1 METKDNLSTLFGEL
15 SRFANESTAVS
26 ESEEKKD
33 SVVSVLSAL
42 NRSISSKNEES
53 HLLCIVHAGGT
64 RIILQAIRAE
74 YSESISID
82 ELLFKMH
89 KLLCKLA
96 PLDRRFALRARLSQC
111 MPITVGILRV
121 QIAHLQSFIGPC
133 LPSRPSTIGATGTVI
148 GNVTNNSHGG
158 LCPPS
163 SRRSRRRPSYPL
175 RRSSQCRVPPP
186 LASNLRVLLA
196 TLRCYCGRR
205 GRSNSATLGR
215 LGTVNLLLRAL
226 ALTAGLSH
234 RRRTSTV
241 NVAVYSTGSSLSDE
255 ATDGGGGGGSGW
267 MVDSWRTQC
276 IGKSIGANAATLEQ
290 VLSTLVVLMKWRHN
304 VIRAV
309 GAGAVPLL
317 LELFLNLHRD
327 DSSGQLIDLQF
338 IALNS
343 LQMLTDLRAGR
354 RAIIAA
360 GGLFA
365 LFSLCAS
372 KMVIKEPSTP
382 SLIASRSDSKIVI
395 RQRETLPIPSTASFA
410 SSSASMSS
418 SPSPTFSH
426 SSLSLP
432 TTAEERALEQCQ
444 ERSLELVLNGACDLL
459 RRCCPYIPLPV
470 HPAEPIIRII
480 FNNEGLPPRN
490 PLYLV
495 KKVKL
500 LNVKFPTRHPIIKNP
515 KSSGSNRVSL
525 ELAKPDLKCSTKVT
539 LSKNKNKKRS
549 KTPHQDSVIRKA
561 VTNSTADSSLT
572 GYLLPGVSC
581 SPTGAVAPLNE
592 QSSASKAPLESSL
605 AMSRLE
611 GLMDVL
617 EIKHSPSAGDLLLW
631 DSNVSGNAGCQSK
644 KVVKRFRTKSLQK
657 EFTKSCDVFPKPLR
671 SAHRPKKI
679 PSPVNNADDEDV
691 DVDDNDDDEV
701 VAAVEADLEDDRR
714 CEEDEDEEDMDSSS
728 ACATPNMADGLED
741 TGVTPSSFGLA
752 ELIDSHGKFFPEW
765 TEVPGLVDIL
775 VPPMKKS
782 AAESSKANLY
792 EEMVSAAR
800 EAASTPSLYLIA
812 ARNVHS
818 ALDYALRQSEKM
830 VAYPDLINA
839 TGPNFCEP
847 LHSSHLH
854 NQTLVPPTS
863 HGDTP
868 GLTTQADSG
877 TAISSFMVPLSLDD
891 VRRVV
896 DSEDLIDRVVF
907 DLDELITQERGID
920 ARTGGVLSNSDEL
933 LLGEFDADVGHLQFE
948 SRFESG
954 NLRKVIQ
961 VRQTEYDLLLSPDL
975 NTCSHV
981 QWFYFRVANVD
992 SMVRYRFNII
1002 NMEKAGSQYN
1012 GGMQPVVFSVREALN
1027 GRPYWFRAGG
1037 CISYYRNHFMRSG
1050 SVAKNS
1056 RNYYT
1061 ATFSLRFQHRGDICY
1076 IAYHYPY
1083 THSRLLADL
1092 AQWQLRAQNVAS
1104 KSMSKTASKL
1114 YLRVQNLTSTLL
1126 DNLVPLITIT
1136 EATEDSGKV
1145 IDSRRPYIFITARV
1159 HPGESNSSWV
1169 MQGLLDHL
1177 TDPYDPE
1184 MIRLRRAYVFKVVPS
1199 LNPDGVICGNHR
1211 CSMAAKDLNRQW
1223 LNPSPTL
1230 HPTIFHTKCLIN
1242 LLAEVGSAPYIYVD
1256 LHGHSRMKDIFVY
1269 GCDPHL
1275 SWKASDATDYLGVAA
1290 GSFDDCFLELA
1301 EVMHSI
1307 SLPFSK
1313 AASDYSI
1320 SRVKETTGRVVV
1332 WRQFGVARSYTL
1344 EASYCGTTR
1353 NCWKDEVGTG
1363 HQISPCILQNV
1374 GASLCKAFLC
1384 LDPMHEHLEPP
1395 FGRRR
1400 V

>member
-1 METKDNLSTLFGEL
+1 MESKDNLYVLFGEL
-15 SRFANESTAVS
+15 SKFANESAAVS
-26 ESEEKKD
+26 DPEEKKD
-33 SVVSVLSAL
+33 SIIAVLSAL
-42 NRSISSKNEES
+42 NRSVSSKAPIHHLNCDDEKFITNVVFVLQVYVFQGVRIQAISLLSKLCTGSDEEKY
-53 HLLCIVHAGGT
+53 LLYIVSAGGT
-64 RIILQAIRAE
+64 RVILQALRAE
-74 YSESISID
+74 YSENIPID

-96 PLDRRFALRARLSQC
+96 PFDRRFTLRARLSQC
-111 MPITVGILRV
+111 IPVTVSILRV
-121 QIAHLQSFIGPC
+121 QVAHLQSFIGPC
-133 LPSRPSTIGATGTVI
+133 LLPSRSSTSGATGANV

-158 LCPPS
+158 LCLPP

-175 RRSSQCRVPPP
+175 RRSSQCRVPPS
-186 LASNLRVLLA
+186 LASNLRVLLT

-215 LGTVNLLLRAL
+215 LGTVNLLLRAV
-226 ALTAGLSH
+226 ALTAGLPH
-234 RRRTSTV
+234 RRRASTV
-241 NVAVYSTGSSLSDE
+241 NVPVNSTGSSLSDE
-255 ATDGGGGGGSGW
+255 ATDGGGGGGSGNGW
-267 MVDSWRTQC
+267 MVDLCRTQC
-276 IGKSIGANAATLEQ
+276 VGKSMEVNAATLEQ
-290 VLSTLVVLMKWRHN
+290 ILSTLVVIMKWRHN
-304 VIRAV
+304 VIRAT

-317 LELFLNLHRD
+317 LELFLNLHRY

-338 IALNS
+338 IALTS

-382 SLIASRSDSKIVI
+382 SLIASRSGLKIVR
-395 RQRETLPIPSTASFA
+395 RQQETLPIPSTASFA

-418 SPSPTFSH
+418 SPSPTSSR

-432 TTAEERALEQCQ
+432 VAAEERGLEQYQ
-444 ERSLELVLNGACDLL
+444 ERSFELVLNGACDLL
-459 RRCCPYIPLPV
+459 RRCCPYVPLPV
-470 HPAEPIIRII
+470 HPAEPILRII
-480 FNNEGLPPRN
+480 FNNEG
-490 PLYLV
+490 
-495 KKVKL
+495 
-500 LNVKFPTRHPIIKNP
+500 
-515 KSSGSNRVSL
+515 SNRVPL
-525 ELAKPDLKCSTKVT
+525 ELGKPDLKCSTKVT
-539 LSKNKNKKRS
+539 LCPNKNKKRR
-549 KTPHQDSVIRKA
+549 KTPRQDSIVRKSI
-561 VTNSTADSSLT
+561 TNRTVDSPLA
-572 GYLLPGVSC
+572 GNLLPGVSC
-581 SPTGAVAPLNE
+581 SPTGVVAPLHE
-592 QSSASKAPLESSL
+592 QSSASKVPLESSL
-605 AMSRLE
+605 SALRLE

-617 EIKHSPSAGDLLLW
+617 EIKHSPLAGDLLLW
-631 DSNVSGNAGCQSK
+631 DSNVSGNAGGQSK
-644 KVVKRFRTKSLQK
+644 KVAKRFRAKSLQK
-657 EFTKSCDVFPKPLR
+657 APTQSFDGSPKPLR
-671 SAHRPKKI
+671 SARRPKKI
-679 PSPVNNADDEDV
+679 QPPVNDGDDDEEEV
-691 DVDDNDDDEV
+691 DVDDDDDEV

-714 CEEDEDEEDMDSSS
+714 HEEDEEEEMDSSS
-728 ACATPNMADGLED
+728 ACATPDMADGLD
-741 TGVTPSSFGLA
+741 DVGVAPSLFGLA
-752 ELIDSHGKFFPEW
+752 ELIDSHGNFFPEW

-775 VPPMKKS
+775 VPLTKEI
-782 AAESSKANLY
+782 AAESPKNNLY

-800 EAASTPSLYLIA
+800 ETTSTPSLYLIA

-839 TGPNFCEP
+839 TGPDFCEP
-847 LHSSHLH
+847 LHSPHLR
-854 NQTLVPPTS
+854 NQTMVPPTS
-863 HGDTP
+863 HGDAP
-868 GLTTQADSG
+868 DFAAQADSG
-877 TAISSFMVPLSLDD
+877 TAISNFMIPLSLDD

-896 DSEDLIDRVVF
+896 DSEDLIERVVF
-907 DLDELITQERGID
+907 DLDELITQERGVE

-933 LLGEFDADVGHLQFE
+933 LLGKFDADVGHLQFE

-1002 NMEKAGSQYN
+1002 NLEKAGSQYN

-1037 CISYYRNHFMRSG
+1037 CISYYKNHFMRSG
-1050 SVAKNS
+1050 SAARNS

-1092 AQWQLRAQNVAS
+1092 TQWQLRAQKAAS
-1104 KSMSKTASKL
+1104 KSTSKTTSRL

-1136 EATEDSGKV
+1136 EATEGSGNV
-1145 IDSRRPYIFITARV
+1145 TNLRRPYIFITARV

-1169 MQGLLDHL
+1169 MRGLLDRL
-1177 TDPYDPE
+1177 TDPRDPE

-1223 LNPSPTL
+1223 LNPSPSL

-1242 LLAEVGSAPYIYVD
+1242 LLAEVGSAPYVGPFTDFVGSI
-1256 LHGHSRMKDIFVY
+1256 LSGRM
-1269 GCDPHL
+1269 
-1275 SWKASDATDYLGVAA
+1275 
-1290 GSFDDCFLELA
+1290 
-1301 EVMHSI
+1301 
-1307 SLPFSK
+1307 
-1313 AASDYSI
+1313 
-1320 SRVKETTGRVVV
+1320 
-1332 WRQFGVARSYTL
+1332 
-1344 EASYCGTTR
+1344 
-1353 NCWKDEVGTG
+1353 
-1363 HQISPCILQNV
+1363 
-1374 GASLCKAFLC
+1374 
-1384 LDPMHEHLEPP
+1384 
-1395 FGRRR
+1395 
-1400 V
+1400 

>member
-1 METKDNLSTLFGEL
+1 MESKDNLCVLFGEL
-15 SRFANESTAVS
+15 SRFANESAAVS
-26 ESEEKKD
+26 DPEEKKD
-33 SVVSVLSAL
+33 S
-42 NRSISSKNEES
+42 
-53 HLLCIVHAGGT
+53 
-64 RIILQAIRAE
+64 IIA
-74 YSESISID
+74 
-82 ELLFKMH
+82 
-89 KLLCKLA
+89 LLCKLA
-96 PLDRRFALRARLSQC
+96 PFDRRFTLRARLSQC
-111 MPITVGILRV
+111 IPVTVSILRV
-121 QIAHLQSFIGPC
+121 QVAHLQSFIGPC
-133 LPSRPSTIGATGTVI
+133 LPPSRSSTTGATGTNV
-148 GNVTNNSHGG
+148 GNVSNNSHGG
-158 LCPPS
+158 LCLPP
-163 SRRSRRRPSYPL
+163 SRRSRRRPSYPM
-175 RRSSQCRVPPP
+175 RRSSQCRVPPS
-186 LASNLRVLLA
+186 LASNLRVLLT

-226 ALTAGLSH
+226 ALTSGLPH
-234 RRRTSTV
+234 RRRAPTV
-241 NVAVYSTGSSLSDE
+241 NVPVNSTGSSLSDE
-255 ATDGGGGGGSGW
+255 ATDGGGGGGSGNGW
-267 MVDSWRTQC
+267 MVDLCRTQC
-276 IGKSIGANAATLEQ
+276 VGKSMGVNAATLEQ
-290 VLSTLVVLMKWRHN
+290 ILSTLVVLMKWRHN
-304 VIRAV
+304 VIRAT

-317 LELFLNLHRD
+317 LELFLNLHRY

-338 IALNS
+338 VALTS
-343 LQMLTDLRAGR
+343 LQMLTDLRKWRLILEFRCIAEVPYSMAFSSTGAGR

-372 KMVIKEPSTP
+372 KMAIKEPSTP
-382 SLIASRSDSKIVI
+382 SLIASRSGPKIVR
-395 RQRETLPIPSTASFA
+395 RQQETLPIPSTASIA
-410 SSSASMSS
+410 SPSASMSS
-418 SPSPTFSH
+418 SPSPTSSR

-432 TTAEERALEQCQ
+432 VAAEERGLEQYQ
-444 ERSLELVLNGACDLL
+444 ERSFELVLNGACDLL
-459 RRCCPYIPLPV
+459 RRCCPYVPLPV
-470 HPAEPIIRII
+470 YPAEPILRII
-480 FNNEGLPPRN
+480 FNNEG
-490 PLYLV
+490 
-495 KKVKL
+495 
-500 LNVKFPTRHPIIKNP
+500 
-515 KSSGSNRVSL
+515 SNRVPL
-525 ELAKPDLKCSTKVT
+525 ELGKPDLKCSTKVT
-539 LSKNKNKKRS
+539 LCPNKNKKRR
-549 KTPHQDSVIRKA
+549 KTSHQDSIVRKSI
-561 VTNSTADSSLT
+561 TNPTVDSPLA
-572 GYLLPGVSC
+572 GNLLPGVSC
-581 SPTGAVAPLNE
+581 SPTDVVAPLHE
-592 QSSASKAPLESSL
+592 QSSASKVPLESSL
-605 AMSRLE
+605 SVLRLE

-617 EIKHSPSAGDLLLW
+617 EIKHSPSGGDLLLW
-631 DSNVSGNAGCQSK
+631 DSNVSGNAGGQSK
-644 KVVKRFRTKSLQK
+644 KVAKRFRAKSLQK
-657 EFTKSCDVFPKPLR
+657 APTQSFDGSPKPLR
-671 SAHRPKKI
+671 SARRPKKI
-679 PSPVNNADDEDV
+679 QPPVNDGDDDEEV
-691 DVDDNDDDEV
+691 DVDDDDDEV

-714 CEEDEDEEDMDSSS
+714 REEDEDEEEDEMDSSS
-728 ACATPNMADGLED
+728 ACATPDMADGLD
-741 TGVTPSSFGLA
+741 DVGVAPSSFGLA
-752 ELIDSHGKFFPEW
+752 ELIDSHGNFFLEW

-775 VPPMKKS
+775 VPPTKES
-782 AAESSKANLY
+782 AAESPKNNLY

-800 EAASTPSLYLIA
+800 ETTSTPSLYLIA

-830 VAYPDLINA
+830 VAYPDLVNA
-839 TGPNFCEP
+839 TGPDFCEP
-847 LHSSHLH
+847 LHSPHLR
-854 NQTLVPPTS
+854 NQTMVPPTS
-863 HGDTP
+863 YGDAP
-868 GLTTQADSG
+868 DLAAQADSG
-877 TAISSFMVPLSLDD
+877 TAISNFMIPLSLDD

-896 DSEDLIDRVVF
+896 DSEDLIERVVF
-907 DLDELITQERGID
+907 DLDELITQERGVE

-933 LLGEFDADVGHLQFE
+933 FYSSNSIYQSIQLSLFVLCILDFTSRLGKFDADVGHLQFE

-1002 NMEKAGSQYN
+1002 NLEKAGSQYN

-1037 CISYYRNHFMRSG
+1037 CISYYKNHFMRSG

-1056 RNYYT
+1056 RNHYT

-1092 AQWQLRAQNVAS
+1092 TQWQLRAQKAAS
-1104 KSMSKTASKL
+1104 KSTSKTASRL

-1136 EATEDSGKV
+1136 EATEGSGNV
-1145 IDSRRPYIFITARV
+1145 TNLRRPYIFITARV

-1169 MQGLLDHL
+1169 MRGLLDRL
-1177 TDPYDPE
+1177 TDPRDPE

-1223 LNPSPTL
+1223 LNPSPSL

-1242 LLAEVGSAPYIYVD
+1242 LLAEVGSAPYIYID

-1290 GSFDDCFLELA
+1290 GSSDDCFLELA
-1301 EVMHSI
+1301 ELVVF
-1307 SLPFSK
+1307 P
-1313 AASDYSI
+1313 YSYSV
-1320 SRVKETTGRVVV
+1320 SRVKEATGRVVV

-1353 NCWKDEVGTG
+1353 NCWKGEEVGAG

-1384 LDPMHEHLEPP
+1384 LDPKRKHLEPLL
-1395 FGRRR
+1395 GRRR